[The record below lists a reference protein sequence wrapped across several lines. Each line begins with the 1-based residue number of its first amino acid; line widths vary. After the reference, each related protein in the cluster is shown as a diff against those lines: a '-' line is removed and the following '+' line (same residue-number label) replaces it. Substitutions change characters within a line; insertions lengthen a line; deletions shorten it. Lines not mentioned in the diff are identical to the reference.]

1 MERARL
7 IDRESWRKIGQ
18 AGYLGA
24 SMPEQYGGGG
34 DFLHEAII
42 IEELSLIRAHALQT
56 SLHTGICMPY
66 PFTTEAMRR
75 RSASCGRSRSR

>member
-1 MERARL
+1 VERARL

-24 SMPEQYGGGG
+24 SMPEQYGGG
-34 DFLHEAII
+34 DFPHEAII

-66 PFTTEAMRR
+66 AFTTEAMRR